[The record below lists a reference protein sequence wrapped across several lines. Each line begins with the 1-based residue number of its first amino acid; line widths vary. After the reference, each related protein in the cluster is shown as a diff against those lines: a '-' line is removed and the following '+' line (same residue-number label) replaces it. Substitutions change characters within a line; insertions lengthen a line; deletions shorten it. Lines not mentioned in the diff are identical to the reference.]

1 MSRRPGHGKF
11 NVTGEV
17 ISKGFDGKKHFCNG
31 GTGEGGLGGVLMR
44 TDNRN

>member
-31 GTGEGGLGGVLMR
+31 RTGEGGLGVGGGVGE
-44 TDNRN
+44 NR